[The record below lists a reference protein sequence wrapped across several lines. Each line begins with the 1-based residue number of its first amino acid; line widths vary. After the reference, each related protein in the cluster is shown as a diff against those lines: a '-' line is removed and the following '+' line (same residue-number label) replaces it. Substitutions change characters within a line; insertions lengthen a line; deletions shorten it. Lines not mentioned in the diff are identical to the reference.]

1 MMSLITTVVEQP
13 FDTTYFNIKVCLNNL
28 LKSLLSKIFVSSNG
42 SKGKFFSNQQ
52 ANSEIPLSVKGL
64 SDLKSALDRTAIWV
78 ALDSKGLINDLNDN
92 FCQISQYSRQE
103 LIGKD
108 PRLLNS
114 GNHSKAFFNSIWST
128 ISRGQVWQGEIHN
141 RAKDGSYFWL
151 DVRIV
156 PFLDPQEKPFQYLAI
171 AFDITNIKF
180 TNLSLQ
186 QNEERLRLALEAAN
200 TGIWDW
206 NILTNQLLWYHN
218 TEQLLGLTSSP
229 FQGNCEAFLECVYQE
244 DREFARQTINLA
256 VQEKKNC
263 NFDFRV
269 IWSNG
274 SLHWM
279 VLKTQLHSE
288 EDGQPLRM
296 IGTTMDITKRKA
308 AELALYQQTERERLV
323 SAIAQR
329 LHRGLEQQVKD
340 RTAQL
345 QQALD
350 FEAML
355 KRITDK
361 VRDYLDENQIL
372 QIAVQELGIGL
383 GVRCCNASL
392 YDLEA
397 DTSTICY
404 EWTNSMFSDRGRVA
418 LMADYPEI
426 YQLLLQAQYLQFCNT
441 IPNPVRGKVAMLACP
456 IFDDQ
461 GTIGD
466 LWLINDRD
474 YAFRELEIRM
484 VQQVANQCAIA
495 IRQARLYEAAQ
506 AQVKSLEK
514 LNWLKDDFLSTVSHE
529 LRAPVANMKMAIRM
543 LEICMKQDQLSPH
556 YRQKAN
562 QYLEVLQR
570 ECDREITLINDLLDL
585 QRLEAGRQ
593 SLVLETVQI
602 QHWLTQLVAGFQERA
617 EARQLMLMI
626 ELPQTQ
632 MPPLVSDIS
641 SLDRLVSELLNNACK
656 YTPPGKQIIVT
667 VSAQPG
673 KVQLKITNFGTE
685 IPTEEFARI
694 FDKFYRIKSADP
706 WKQGGTGLG
715 LALVKRLAEHLGGT
729 IHLESANLQTTFI
742 VELPNQGVL
751 SRVG

>member
-1 MMSLITTVVEQP
+1 MMSLITTIVEQP
-13 FDTTYFNIKVCLNNL
+13 FDSSYFNIKAFLNNL
-28 LKSLLSKIFVSSNG
+28 GKSLLSKIFLSSDG
-42 SKGKFFSNQQ
+42 SKGECPSYQQ
-52 ANSEIPLSVKGL
+52 TNLEIPPSVTEL
-64 SDLKSALDRTAIWV
+64 SDLKSALDQTAIWV
-78 ALDSKGLINDLNDN
+78 TLDAKGLINDVNDK

-114 GNHSKAFFNSIWST
+114 GNHSEAFFNSIWST
-128 ISRGQVWQGEIHN
+128 ISRGKVWQGEINN
-141 RAKDGSYFWL
+141 RAKDRSYFWL

-156 PFLDPQEKPFQYLAI
+156 PFFDKQGKPFQYLAI
-171 AFDITNIKF
+171 AFDITSIKLA
-180 TNLSLQ
+180 NSSLQ

-206 NILTNQLLWYHN
+206 NILTNQLIWYHN
-218 TEQLLGLTSSP
+218 TEQLLGLSLGT
-229 FQGNCEAFLECVYQE
+229 FQGSCEAFLEYVYQE

-256 VQEKKNC
+256 VQEKKTC
-263 NFDFRV
+263 EFDFRV
-269 IWSNG
+269 IWTNG
-274 SLHWM
+274 SIHWM
-279 VLKTQLHSE
+279 VLKTQLHS
-288 EDGQPLRM
+288 DKNGQPLRM
-296 IGTTMDITKRKA
+296 VGTTMDITKRKA
-308 AELALYQQTERERLV
+308 AEIALYQQTERERLV

-329 LHRGLEQQVKD
+329 LHRGLERQVKE

-361 VRDYLDENQIL
+361 VRDSLDENHIL
-372 QIAVQELGIGL
+372 QTAVQELGIGL

-392 YDLEA
+392 YDLDA

-426 YQLLLQAQYLQFCNT
+426 YQVLFQAQYLQFCNT
-441 IPNPVRGKVAMLACP
+441 NPNPVRGKVAMLACP
-456 IFDDQ
+456 IFDDR
-461 GTIGD
+461 GVIGD

-474 YAFRELEIRM
+474 YAFRELELRM
-484 VQQVANQCAIA
+484 VQQVATQCAIA

-543 LEICMKQDQLSPH
+543 LEICMKQDQLSPQT
-556 YRQKAN
+556 RQKAT

-602 QHWLTQLVAGFQERA
+602 QHWLPQLVAGFKERA
-617 EARQLMLMI
+617 EARQLTI
-626 ELPQTQ
+626 IIDIPQTQ
-632 MPPLVSDIS
+632 IPPLVSDIS

-656 YTPPGKQIIVT
+656 YTPPGQQIIV
-667 VSAQPG
+667 SIRAQPG
-673 KVQLKITNFGTE
+673 KVKLKITNFGTE
-685 IPTEEFARI
+685 IPTEEFSRI

-729 IHLESANLQTTFI
+729 IHVESANVQTSFT

-751 SRVG
+751 SKVG